1 MSQAGFSNRGMAGK
15 MEVHHSVIDRL
26 MQRLEATGMVDEHP
40 RYRRRRKTTP
50 IEDRLIARCARKNRF
65 PTPARIRDALNFGDH
80 VSINEQRLCTR

>member
-1 MSQAGFSNRGMAGK
+1 MNTRDIG
-15 MEVHHSVIDRL
+15 D
-26 MQRLEATGMVDEHP
+26 DEKP
-40 RYRRRRKTTP
+40 TP